1 MRDDLTARV
10 TELQRRRDAVVEG
23 IDAIP
28 GLSCVT
34 PQGGWW
40 LLVDH
45 REVEADDETLTQHI
59 LDEVNVALTPMHTW
73 GPSTAV
79 GHFRIIFSNESVPRL
94 REAVELIGRAVK
106 AYAG

>member
-1 MRDDLTARV
+1 M
-10 TELQRRRDAVVEG
+10 
-23 IDAIP
+23 
-28 GLSCVT
+28 
-34 PQGGWW
+34 
-40 LLVDH
+40 
-45 REVEADDETLTQHI
+45 
-59 LDEVNVALTPMHTW
+59 NVALTPMHTW